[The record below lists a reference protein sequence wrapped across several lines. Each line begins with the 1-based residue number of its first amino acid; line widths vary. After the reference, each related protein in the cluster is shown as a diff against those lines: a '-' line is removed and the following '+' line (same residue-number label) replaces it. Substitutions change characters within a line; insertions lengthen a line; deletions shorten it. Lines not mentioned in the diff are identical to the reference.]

1 MKTAIVHDWLNG
13 MRGGEKV
20 LEALIELYPEATIY
34 TLFCER
40 VKISAAIGNC
50 RIVTSWLDRVPGIYR
65 HYRNLL
71 PLFPSAVESFDLR
84 DFELVISSSHA
95 VAKSVRT
102 PQALHVSYCHTPM
115 RYLWDEEAGYAMQW
129 HQRFA
134 LNAIRDRLR
143 QWDRET
149 ARRVDHFI
157 ANSQFVRGRIRQYY
171 GRESDV
177 IYPPVDTRFYS
188 PSGEI
193 SREDFYLAAGAMVSY
208 KRFDL
213 ILEAFRKNG
222 RRLLVAGGGAEFHRL
237 QRLAGPNV
245 RFLGWVS
252 DAELRELYRRA
263 RAFVFAAREDF
274 GIMPVEARSSGCP
287 VIALAAGGVLET
299 VRDGISGVLFET
311 QQSDAIVQ
319 AIVRFESRSWS
330 NEQVRAGV
338 EEFSRERFKEQIRRF
353 TAEKAERLIGQS
365 GAPGSPGP
373 SGKVAAETAS
383 VHRRT

>member
-40 VKISAAIGNC
+40 VKISAAIGER

-65 HYRNLL
+65 HYRNFL
-71 PLFPSAVESFDLR
+71 PLFPAAVESFDLR

-95 VAKSVRT
+95 VAKSVKA
-102 PQALHVSYCHTPM
+102 PQALHVCYCHTPM
-115 RYLWDEEAGYAMQW
+115 RYLWDAESGYAMRW

-134 LNAIRDRLR
+134 LQTIGRRLR

-188 PSGEI
+188 PSGETP
-193 SREDFYLAAGAMVSY
+193 REDFYLAAGAMVSY
-208 KRFDL
+208 KRLDV
-213 ILEAFRKNG
+213 ILEAFRKSG

-252 DAELRELYRRA
+252 DSELRELYRRA

-274 GIMPVEARSSGCP
+274 GIMPVEARACGCP
-287 VIALAAGGVLET
+287 VIAFAAGGVLET

-311 QQSDAIVQ
+311 QQAEAIVQ
-319 AIVRFESRSWS
+319 AIVRFEGTSWS
-330 NEQVRAGV
+330 NEQVRSGV

-353 TAEKAERLIGQS
+353 IAEKAEGLIRPTS
-365 GAPGSPGP
+365 PTRPTGS
-373 SGKVAAETAS
+373 SKVAAETAS
-383 VHRRT
+383 VHRRA